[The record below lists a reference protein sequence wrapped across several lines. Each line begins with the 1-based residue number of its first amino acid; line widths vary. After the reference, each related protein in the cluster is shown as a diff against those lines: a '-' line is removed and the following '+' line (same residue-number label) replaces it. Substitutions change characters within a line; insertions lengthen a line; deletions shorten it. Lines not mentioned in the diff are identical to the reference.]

1 MSYYCVICSEK
12 SALSAQNT
20 IKFLEY
26 LDVGNEFM
34 EVKSLL
40 LKRLKL
46 PSDNTRYCFFFY
58 LKQKMS
64 CGCIENLHIY
74 SRTLRRDLR

>member
-46 PSDNTRYCFFFY
+46 PSDNTRYFFFLLEAKNVLWMY
-58 LKQKMS
+58 
-64 CGCIENLHIY
+64 
-74 SRTLRRDLR
+74 

>member
-1 MSYYCVICSEK
+1 M
-12 SALSAQNT
+12 T
-20 IKFLEY
+20 KFLEY
-26 LDVGNEFM
+26 LDVCSEFM
-34 EVKSLL
+34 EVKSIQTLL

-46 PSDNTRYCFFFY
+46 PSDNTRYCIFFY

-74 SRTLRRDLR
+74 RRTLRRDLR